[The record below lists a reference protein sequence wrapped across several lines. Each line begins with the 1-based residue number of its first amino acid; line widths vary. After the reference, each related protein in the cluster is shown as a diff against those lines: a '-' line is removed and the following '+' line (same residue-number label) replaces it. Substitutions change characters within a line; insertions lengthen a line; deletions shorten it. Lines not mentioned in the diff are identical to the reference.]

1 MCKMKFALRLHLSL
15 GTKFRLQRE
24 GEESLV
30 HSAVLSPG
38 LCRQP
43 PGGLRSFPWL
53 WKVVNINNY

>member
-1 MCKMKFALRLHLSL
+1 MCKMVFALRLHLSL

-24 GEESLV
+24 DEESLV
-30 HSAVLSPG
+30 HGAVSSPG

-53 WKVVNINNY
+53 WKFVDIDDC